1 MKIDKSYVQ
10 EMKALAQAEKY
21 KDFYKYCTMSAGVS
35 DIAALVYR
43 TSSPTSSPKEIGE
56 ITFGEDGDY
65 KAHLIAG
72 DTEVPI
78 HYSLVL
84 DTSSSWLWIYDDDE
98 KTLDLENPSGFQV
111 YRAGE
116 MGLLIRFK

>member
-10 EMKALAQAEKY
+10 EMKTIARAEKY
-21 KDFYKYCTMSAGVS
+21 KDFYKYCTLGAGMS
-35 DIAALVYR
+35 DIAALIYR
-43 TSSPTSSPKEIGE
+43 TSDPKEIGE
-56 ITFGEDGDY
+56 IAFGDDGSY

-72 DTEVPI
+72 DTEVPS
-78 HYSLVL
+78 HYNLVL
-84 DTSSSWLWIYDDDE
+84 DTESSWLWLYDDDG
-98 KTLDLENPSGFQV
+98 KVLDLENPAGFQI

>member
-10 EMKALAQAEKY
+10 EMKALARAEKY
-21 KDFYKYCTMSAGVS
+21 KDFYKYCTLSAGVS

-84 DTSSSWLWIYDDDE
+84 DTSSSWLWIYDVVWRKSSDPSDDGR
-98 KTLDLENPSGFQV
+98 KVVGA
-111 YRAGE
+111 YR
-116 MGLLIRFK
+116 

>member
-1 MKIDKSYVQ
+1 MKIDKNYVL
-10 EMKALAQAEKY
+10 EMKTIARAEKY
-21 KDFYKYCTMSAGVS
+21 KGFYKYCTLSAGVS
-35 DIAALVYR
+35 DIAALIYR
-43 TSSPTSSPKEIGE
+43 TSNPKEIGE
-56 ITFGEDGDY
+56 IAFGEDGDY
-65 KAHLIAG
+65 KAYLIAG

-78 HYSLVL
+78 HYNLVL

-98 KTLDLENPSGFQV
+98 KTLDLENPAGFQV